1 MVYPHRPAAPSRPA
15 RAVRRT
21 HPFTRILA
29 VGIFCALTY
38 TGLTAGAFG
47 PASDLA
53 EALPPKVDLVQAS
66 LSYTGVDPVITGS
79 VDHLFTTASFT
90 ARSSE
95 LLSR

>member
-53 EALPPKVDLVQAS
+53 EALRIIWTGRGDRYSDLRTLETVDLPRVEM
-66 LSYTGVDPVITGS
+66 
-79 VDHLFTTASFT
+79 SFIGG
-90 ARSSE
+90 
-95 LLSR
+95 